1 MSGGISRQ
9 RNGYIDEAHPL
20 SNQQRVFVKVPPRV
34 FVSFQA
40 HHRGSTEIHNS
51 DPSLQIVQITLHI
64 VWSWFCICWSHF
76 EFVIC
81 SCNHVTNT
89 LRNEING
96 RMLIF
101 HFPHGKVKFQ
111 RSCFGKGRGS
121 LLMWCSSTTCGKEDM
136 KSKQRSDKKGNQIQ
150 LMVETR
156 TNKQSLSNIFWQEV
170 GC

>member
-20 SNQQRVFVKVPPRV
+20 SNQQRVFVKVPPASL
-34 FVSFQA
+34 FLSKPT
-40 HHRGSTEIHNS
+40 TEGQLKITTQTPLYKLS
-51 DPSLQIVQITLHI
+51 KITLHI

-121 LLMWCSSTTCGKEDM
+121 LLMWCSSTTCGKDDR